1 MTKSGKINAQ
11 PGVLLVATASYAGMG
26 PYVVKIVNEVLS
38 ASREADSHVRAYVL
52 LVDDVDCYYQRNI
65 DDANRGQTTIITYAN
80 SKLHKLR
87 LLVAPPRCVTHA
99 LRRLCRT
106 KHIDTVHFLSG
117 DALYLPLIKE
127 CTRQYKT
134 FLTVHDA
141 AAHDAAKSWYKMLRQ
156 EILYRKFYRA
166 IDVTPH
172 LITNSRTQQDYLS
185 ARYPSKS
192 VRFHS
197 FPTLVTPRISTGIL
211 QPPELH
217 GITNYILFFGRIEK
231 YKGVDLLCE
240 AFRMSA
246 KLRDNY
252 RLVIAGTGELPAT
265 AHENGIITINRYIA
279 DEEVAALMRGAA
291 CVVFPYI
298 SATQSGVLSLSC
310 YFRRPTVVS
319 DIPFFMEHV
328 ARAPIA
334 LTFSSGSVEGLVR
347 ALIKVLQSPSREMID
362 AQESY
367 YDTHYRDGQTANS
380 LMSIYTDEL

>member
-1 MTKSGKINAQ
+1 
-11 PGVLLVATASYAGMG
+11 
-26 PYVVKIVNEVLS
+26 
-38 ASREADSHVRAYVL
+38 
-52 LVDDVDCYYQRNI
+52 
-65 DDANRGQTTIITYAN
+65 
-80 SKLHKLR
+80 
-87 LLVAPPRCVTHA
+87 
-99 LRRLCRT
+99 
-106 KHIDTVHFLSG
+106 
-117 DALYLPLIKE
+117 
-127 CTRQYKT
+127 
-134 FLTVHDA
+134 
-141 AAHDAAKSWYKMLRQ
+141 MLRQ

-211 QPPELH
+211 QPPELQ

-252 RLVIAGTGELPAT
+252 RLVIAGTGEPPAT

-367 YDTHYRDGQTANS
+367 YDTHYRDGQTATS